1 MGHIG
6 RLMRILTAT
15 GILKSHG
22 ADTFS
27 HTALSRAYLDTPE
40 VEFWDL
46 CVDEMVPVAYRLPD
60 YMTAHSPNSILDP
73 RKSPYSWA
81 NNAEGKVFYEVLLD
95 HPDRL
100 KRFNTA
106 MTTQENALPVLGMF
120 PFASLLDE
128 EGDSE
133 RVLIVDVA
141 GGRGQSLLQIKKEFE
156 DTGKGV
162 GERRMILQD
171 RKQVLDAV
179 PDDQLLGIEKMVIDF
194 FQPQPVKR
202 KTPTQPF
209 SY

>member
-1 MGHIG
+1 
-6 RLMRILTAT
+6 MRILTAT

-22 ADTFS
+22 KDTFS
-27 HTALSRAYLDTPE
+27 HTPLSLAYFSTPE

-46 CVDEMVPVAYRLPD
+46 CVDEIAPVAYKLPD
-60 YMTAHSPNSILDP
+60 YMTTHSPNSILDP

-120 PFASLLDE
+120 PFASLLDSE
-128 EGDSE
+128 DEGGDDDE
-133 RVLIVDVA
+133 RVLLVDVA

-156 DTGKGV
+156 ASGKKIGD
-162 GERRMILQD
+162 GKMILQD

-179 PDDQLLGIEKMVIDF
+179 PDEQLPGVEKMVIDF
-194 FQPQPVKR
+194 FQPQPVKS
-202 KTPTQPF
+202 KMPHQTSTIQT
-209 SY
+209 